1 MKRNHIDCSRLTED
15 RIVEG
20 DVAIVGTGAG
30 GGIAA
35 QTLAEAG
42 LKVIMIEAGPYQTA
56 KDFHMQESEA
66 YPQLYQEVANRKTR
80 DKAINILQGRAVGG
94 GTTVN
99 WTSCFHIPSQSLGH
113 WRDRYGWDLTEQ
125 ELQPWYRK
133 VETQLHITPWYGRN
147 QSNAALSRGLKRL
160 NWHQDSISRNVKQC
174 LDLGYCGTGCP
185 VDAKQSGL
193 VTSIPAALKRGAVLL
208 SHARVRRFRPRGD
221 KIEEIE
227 CLALNSRSSDATG
240 VRIIVRAK
248 HVVLAGGGINSPA
261 VLLRSK
267 FPDPDKLV
275 GKRTF
280 LHVTV
285 GSIAIMPRRVDPYY
299 GAPQSV
305 HSNEFLW
312 RDGVSGEMGYKIESA
327 PLQPVLAAT
336 VLGFFG
342 TEHAETMKRLPFVQ
356 PLIALLRDGF
366 HRASPGGTVTL
377 NRDGSPVLD
386 YPLNDYLW
394 RAIRHAYG
402 SLLQIQFAAG
412 ARRVLPAHSES
423 TWIRSWNKAQRMIDA
438 LSMAPHHP
446 RLFSAHVM
454 GGCAMGSDSRSSI
467 VDLDGNHRYLQN
479 LTIIDGSIFPTSVGA
494 NPSLPIYA
502 IAARL
507 SSQLARKLQ

>member
-1 MKRNHIDCSRLTED
+1 M
-15 RIVEG
+15 
-20 DVAIVGTGAG
+20 AIVGTGAG

-66 YPQLYQEVANRKTR
+66 YPQLYQEVANLKTR

-133 VETQLHITPWYGRN
+133 VETQLHITPWHGRN
-147 QSNAALSRGLKRL
+147 QSNAALSRGLEQL
-160 NWHQDSISRNVKQC
+160 NWHQDSISRNVKRC
-174 LDLGYCGTGCP
+174 RDLGYCGTGCP
-185 VDAKQSGL
+185 VDAKQAGL
-193 VTSIPAALKRGAVLL
+193 VTSIPAALKRGAMLL

-227 CLALNSRSSDATG
+227 CLALNSRSSDTTG
-240 VRIIVRAK
+240 VRIIVRTK

-267 FPDPDKLV
+267 LPDPDKLV

-305 HSNEFLW
+305 HSNEFL
-312 RDGVSGEMGYKIESA
+312 
-327 PLQPVLAAT
+327 
-336 VLGFFG
+336 
-342 TEHAETMKRLPFVQ
+342 
-356 PLIALLRDGF
+356 
-366 HRASPGGTVTL
+366 
-377 NRDGSPVLD
+377 
-386 YPLNDYLW
+386 
-394 RAIRHAYG
+394 
-402 SLLQIQFAAG
+402 
-412 ARRVLPAHSES
+412 
-423 TWIRSWNKAQRMIDA
+423 
-438 LSMAPHHP
+438 
-446 RLFSAHVM
+446 
-454 GGCAMGSDSRSSI
+454 
-467 VDLDGNHRYLQN
+467 
-479 LTIIDGSIFPTSVGA
+479 
-494 NPSLPIYA
+494 
-502 IAARL
+502 
-507 SSQLARKLQ
+507 

>member
-1 MKRNHIDCSRLTED
+1 MKTNHIDCSQLTKD
-15 RIVEG
+15 QIVDG

-30 GGIAA
+30 GSIAA

-80 DKAINILQGRAVGG
+80 DKAITILQGRAVGG

-99 WTSCFHIPSQSLGH
+99 WTSCFRIPSQSLAH

-125 ELQPWYRK
+125 LLQPWYRK
-133 VETQLHITPWYGRN
+133 VERQLHIVPWRGRN
-147 QSNAALSRGLKRL
+147 QSNAALARGLERL
-160 NWHQDSISRNVKQC
+160 NWHEDSIHRNVKQC
-174 LDLGYCGTGCP
+174 RNLGYCGTGCP
-185 VDAKQSGL
+185 VDAKQSAL
-193 VTSIPAALKRGAVLL
+193 VTSIPAALRRGAVLL
-208 SHARVRRFRPRGD
+208 SHARARRLRPRGD

-240 VRIIVRAK
+240 VRITVRTK
-248 HVVLAGGGINSPA
+248 HVVLAGGGIGSPA

-267 FPDPDKLV
+267 IPDPDNLV

-285 GSIAIMPRRVDPYY
+285 GSIAIMPQRVDPYY

-312 RDGVSGEMGYKIESA
+312 RDGITGEMGYKIETA
-327 PLQPVLAAT
+327 PLHPALAAT
-336 VLGFFG
+336 VLSPFG
-342 TEHAETMKRLPFVQ
+342 IEHAQAMKQLPFAQ

-366 HRASPGGTVTL
+366 NRASPGGIVIL

-386 YPLNDYLW
+386 YPLSDYIW
-394 RAIRHAYG
+394 RAVRHAYG
-402 SLLQIQFAAG
+402 SLSQIQFAAG
-412 ARRVLPAHSES
+412 ARRVLPAHSEA
-423 TWIRSWNKAQRMIDA
+423 TWYRSWGEAQGAIDD
-438 LSMAPHHP
+438 LSMVPHNP
-446 RLFSAHVM
+446 KLFSAHVM

-479 LTIIDGSIFPTSVGA
+479 LTIIDGAIFPTSIGA

-502 IAARL
+502 IAAKL
-507 SSQLARKLQ
+507 SSQLAGKLR

>member
-1 MKRNHIDCSRLTED
+1 MKRNHIDCSQLTKD

-42 LKVIMIEAGPYQTA
+42 LKVILIEEGPYQTA

-66 YPQLYQEVANRKTR
+66 YPQLYQEVASRKTR

-99 WTSCFHIPSQSLGH
+99 WTSCFHIPSQSLEYWRGH
-113 WRDRYGWDLTEQ
+113 YGWELTEQ
-125 ELQPWYRK
+125 ALQPWYRK
-133 VETQLHITPWYGRN
+133 VEAQLHITPWRGHN
-147 QSNAALSRGLKRL
+147 QSNAVLGRGLDRL
-160 NWHQDSISRNVKQC
+160 NWHQDIIRRNVKQC
-174 LDLGYCGTGCP
+174 RGLGYCGTGCP
-185 VDAKQSGL
+185 VDAKQSAL
-193 VTSIPAALKRGAVLL
+193 VTSILAALKRGAVLL
-208 SHARVRRFRPRGD
+208 SRARAQHLRLRGD
-221 KIEEIE
+221 NIEEIE
-227 CLALNSRSSDATG
+227 CLALNARSSDATG
-240 VRIIVRAK
+240 MRIIVRTK
-248 HVVLAGGGINSPA
+248 HVVLAGGGIGSPA

-267 FPDPDKLV
+267 IPDPDNVV

-285 GSIAIMPRRVDPYY
+285 GSIAIMPRRIDPYY
-299 GAPQSV
+299 GAPQSI

-312 RDGVSGEMGYKIESA
+312 RDGVTGEMGYKIETA

-336 VLGFFG
+336 VFNPFG
-342 TEHAETMKRLPFVQ
+342 IEHAQAMKQLPFTQ

-377 NRDGSPVLD
+377 NGDGSPVLD

-394 RAIRHAYG
+394 RAVRHAYG

-412 ARRVLPAHSES
+412 ARRVLPAHSEA
-423 TWIRSWNKAQRMIDA
+423 TWFRSWSEAQRAIDN
-438 LSMAPHHP
+438 LSMTPHHSK
-446 RLFSAHVM
+446 LFSAHVM
-454 GGCAMGSDSRSSI
+454 GGCAMGADSRSSV
-467 VDLDGNHRYLQN
+467 VDLDGNHRFVQN
-479 LTIIDGSIFPTSVGA
+479 LTIIDGSIFPTSIGA

-502 IAARL
+502 IAAKL
-507 SSQLARKLQ
+507 SSQLAGRLH